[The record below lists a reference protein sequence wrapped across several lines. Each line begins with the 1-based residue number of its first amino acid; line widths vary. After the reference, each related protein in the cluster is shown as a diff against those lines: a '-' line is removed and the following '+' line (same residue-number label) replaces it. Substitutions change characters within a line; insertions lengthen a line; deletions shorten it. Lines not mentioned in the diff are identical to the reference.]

1 MSAVEMS
8 ICQADRG
15 CMFTMNCCRC
25 VSITHISCPGIMRA
39 SNNHISCP
47 WDNELIQHTIS
58 FQCHKRLQTIK
69 SVHSER
75 KNQCSQQGCF
85 RTMTFFH
92 QPANACRWT
101 YSMPNVVNITTLE
114 SSYCRAICPGVGD
127 EQYICDTTLR
137 LHSSDAFGSLYI
149 CHTLI
154 HLADS
159 QGVHR
164 VWDKAMH
171 VEVEWTV
178 GPIPI
183 HDKKGKE
190 VVLRYA
196 SSLQSGQNSNLLTHR
211 PCITCL

>member
-92 QPANACRWT
+92 HPQMPADGLTQCQMWSTSQHLKVAT
-101 YSMPNVVNITTLE
+101 AELSVQVLVMSNISVT
-114 SSYCRAICPGVGD
+114 
-127 EQYICDTTLR
+127 
-137 LHSSDAFGSLYI
+137 LHSG
-149 CHTLI
+149 CI
-154 HLADS
+154 HQMHS
-159 QGVHR
+159 GVFTY
-164 VWDKAMH
+164 V
-171 VEVEWTV
+171 
-178 GPIPI
+178 
-183 HDKKGKE
+183 
-190 VVLRYA
+190 
-196 SSLQSGQNSNLLTHR
+196 TH
-211 PCITCL
+211 